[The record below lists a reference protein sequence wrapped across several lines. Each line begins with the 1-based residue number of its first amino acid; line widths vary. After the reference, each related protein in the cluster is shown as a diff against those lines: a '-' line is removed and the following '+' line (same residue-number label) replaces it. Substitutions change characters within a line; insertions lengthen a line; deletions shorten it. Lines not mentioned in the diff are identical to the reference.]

1 MDGSRCWKDHRRAWV
16 WAHICTAG
24 FAPAAQGPEKR
35 LWCLGSRPVWPQDS
49 HGLLSYRMPGGLSS
63 EGVTDSVRQS
73 VKMHAGVSI
82 LIPSSACVQNEGFP
96 TQKHF
101 LPSGCGPHVFYI
113 PASLLLSAPSLPPSV
128 LAFHL
133 ACELLK
139 SSNCAFFVPVSP
151 PGTSPAQNGTNSS
164 PYTLA
169 LGGLGAL
176 VTRCHWAE
184 TPRVGHKATFPSSQ
198 RYRSPGGPSPGSHVH
213 SLYWEH
219 FGARGS
225 TGHVEREDAWPPN
238 RQCPRRCPVPKG
250 ATPGSCPR
258 PPCSPARHLHHGVR
272 KQRRRGS
279 QLAPCI
285 SPTPAW
291 SQSYLDGE
299 EVLHFHRPSL
309 SGCADQLDGA
319 RLPSQ
324 TVGCLTAGSAK
335 PHASPQP

>member
-1 MDGSRCWKDHRRAWV
+1 MPRALSAQLEQEERTASLCNQIHTRSALARELKSLRFKWFPRCSHMGRPADPPARPLSRGCWCRIGPQRRL
-16 WAHICTAG
+16 
-24 FAPAAQGPEKR
+24 R
-35 LWCLGSRPVWPQDS
+35 LWTQQDTWGLSLLFSETRRDGPVIAASLSRDANRARRVQDS
-49 HGLLSYRMPGGLSS
+49 GAGRNKGIGTLSLS
-63 EGVTDSVRQS
+63 
-73 VKMHAGVSI
+73 A
-82 LIPSSACVQNEGFP
+82 A
-96 TQKHF
+96 
-101 LPSGCGPHVFYI
+101 
-113 PASLLLSAPSLPPSV
+113 SAPSPCHLSV
-128 LAFHL
+128 CLS
-133 ACELLK
+133 C
-139 SSNCAFFVPVSP
+139 
-151 PGTSPAQNGTNSS
+151 
-164 PYTLA
+164 TLA